1 MSVVYIDVGT
11 STIKAYSKK
20 DEKVEQINALSVHFK
35 ESLKSKNKLNVT
47 QKNKLIDFIKQIKR
61 DYPDALVRTYA
72 TAFFRNLDSIEQQKL
87 IDEVFFKTEVKLNL
101 LSEDLETYYLEQAL
115 IHKLPK
121 ILLEKGILIVNI
133 GGGSTE
139 LIFRDGEKTLK
150 ECFNFGVGTI
160 LKEYSSINLVDNNLE
175 FNELLDK
182 VLQKLPNIDISPE
195 IAFYTG
201 GELEYMRLTKY
212 PLKDNELFSD
222 NYHPQIINYEDFI
235 EKSRMIY
242 NEVSLDKLKSLMPKN
257 PDWMKG
263 AKPCTL
269 IAFAIFK
276 KYGAKKIIPS
286 NTNLIHGVSR
296 KEFRKVTISG
306 SFRKHLDY
314 ILSYRDKLENA
325 GAEVLSPRFSKVE
338 NPGEEFVT
346 FEGEEGKSP
355 LELERFHLNAIE
367 AADVLL
373 VCDPNGYVG
382 DSAMLE
388 IGYANAVGKRV
399 VFTEVPEE
407 FMLNVLPREVVG

>member
-1 MSVVYIDVGT
+1 MPVIYIDVGT
-11 STIKAYSKK
+11 STIKAYSKRG
-20 DEKVEQINALSVHFK
+20 EEVEQIRALSVHFK
-35 ESLKSKNKLNVT
+35 ESLKSGNKLKKA
-47 QKNKLIDFIKQIKR
+47 QKSKLINFIKQIKR
-61 DYPDALVRTYA
+61 ENPEAVVRIYA
-72 TAFFRNLDSIEQQKL
+72 TAFFRNLGSKEQQSL
-87 IDEVFFKTEVKLNL
+87 IDEVFSKTNIKLNL

-115 IHKLPK
+115 IHKLPTELLDRG
-121 ILLEKGILIVNI
+121 ILLLNI

-139 LIFRDGEKTLK
+139 LIYRNEERTIK

-160 LKEYSSINLVDNNLE
+160 LKKHASINSVDDKLE
-175 FNELLDK
+175 FGDLLNSI
-182 VLQKLPNIDISPE
+182 LQRLPDLDISPE

-201 GELEYMRLTKY
+201 GELKYMKLTDY
-212 PLKDNELFSD
+212 PLKDNDLFVD
-222 NYHPQIINYEDFI
+222 NYHPKVINYEDFI
-235 EKSRMIY
+235 KKSREIY
-242 NEVSLDKLKSLMPKN
+242 SNVSLDELKSLMPKN

-263 AKPCTL
+263 AKSCTL
-269 IAFAIFK
+269 IATAIFK
-276 KYGAKKIIPS
+276 KYGVKKIIPS
-286 NTNLIHGVSR
+286 DTNLIHGVSR

-306 SFRKHLDY
+306 SFRKHIDY

-325 GAEVLSPRFSKVE
+325 GAEVLSPRFSEVK

-367 AADVLL
+367 EADVLL

-382 DSAMLE
+382 ASAMLE

-399 VFTEVPEE
+399 VFTEVPDE